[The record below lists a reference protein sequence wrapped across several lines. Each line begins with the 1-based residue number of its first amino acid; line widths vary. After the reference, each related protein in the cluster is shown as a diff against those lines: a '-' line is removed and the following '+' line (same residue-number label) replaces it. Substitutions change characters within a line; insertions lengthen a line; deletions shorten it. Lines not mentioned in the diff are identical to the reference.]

1 MTKFKK
7 AIKTLEFDKV
17 AELVAQRARTEGAK
31 ALARTLF
38 PETDAVKVKRLQA
51 ETSGA
56 RLLLTKKG
64 MPSFG
69 GITDVSDSVERAQK
83 HATLTPRELLDIA
96 NVLKT
101 ARSLIS
107 YANDGEKLETALD
120 TVFSRLTANRFLEE
134 KITRAVIS
142 EDLIADEA
150 SPALSDI
157 RRRIRASQGKIRETL
172 QKFVSGSYGKYLQE
186 NIVTV
191 RNGRYVVPVKVEYK
205 NEIKGFVHDTSATG
219 ATVFIEPYAV
229 LEANNELKELEQ
241 KETREI
247 EKVLFD
253 LSSDC
258 ATFGGTVYLDYVNIT
273 ELALVFAKA
282 ELAAQTDA
290 CEPRILENEQKVNYR
305 GARHPLIPA
314 DKVVSVDIA
323 LGGSYNT
330 MVITGPNTGGKT
342 VALKTLGLFSIMAQC
357 GLQLPCTSAELCIL
371 GDVLADVGDEQSIE
385 QSLSTFSAHITNI
398 VSILGDVSREC
409 LVLFDELGAGTDPIE
424 GAAIAIS
431 VIEEIRSYGALCAA
445 TTHYPELKEFA
456 LNTKGVINAGCEFD
470 VETLRP
476 TYRLITGTPGR
487 SNAFAI
493 SEKLGLPRNVI
504 ERAERHIDSDDRRM
518 EDMISGLDE
527 ERIRLEKQQA
537 ELDARLSE
545 LETYEREKRKYIDEL
560 TERTQRDAQ
569 SLRERAI
576 RMVESAQA
584 SSAFVFDRLERLQKQ
599 ESTKRTKAELDGA
612 RDDIRRELRG
622 FDPSISDE
630 DRELGESY
638 ALPRALK
645 KGDEVLLRNINKRGV
660 VMSLPD
666 KNGDLTVRAGI
677 ITTKTNVS
685 NLKLLDEGAKKN
697 KERPRGAVSRS
708 LAPSTFK
715 LQIDLRGM
723 TGDEAWFAV
732 DKYIDEAIVAGVSS
746 VSLLHGKGTGALRQA
761 LWQQLKRDKR
771 VESFRPGEYGEGDYG
786 VTVVNLITHI

>member
-1 MTKFKK
+1 MTDFKK

-17 AELVAQRARTEGAK
+17 AELVAERARTEGARS
-31 ALARTLF
+31 LARTLF

-56 RLLLTKKG
+56 RLLLAKKG

-69 GITDVSDSVERAQK
+69 GVTDISDSVERAQK

-107 YANDGEKLETALD
+107 YSAEGEKTETALD

-134 KITRAVIS
+134 KITRAIIS
-142 EDLIADEA
+142 EDIIADEA
-150 SPALSDI
+150 SPALSEL
-157 RRRIRASQGKIRETL
+157 RRRIRASQSKVRETL

-229 LEANNELKELEQ
+229 LEANNELRELEQ

-247 EKVLFD
+247 EKVLFA

-273 ELALVFAKA
+273 QLALIFAKA

-290 CEPRILENEQKVNYR
+290 CEPVILEHERRVSYR
-305 GARHPLIPA
+305 GARHPLIPRER
-314 DKVVSVDIA
+314 VVSVDIT

-357 GLQLPCTSAELCIL
+357 GLQLPCTSAELCL
-371 GDVLADVGDEQSIE
+371 FDDVLADVGDEQSIE
-385 QSLSTFSAHITNI
+385 QSLSTFSAHMTNI
-398 VSILGDVSREC
+398 VGILRDVSPRC
-409 LVLFDELGAGTDPIE
+409 LVLFDELGAGTDPVE

-431 VIEEIRSYGALCAA
+431 VIEEIRSRGALCAA

-493 SEKLGLPRNVI
+493 SEKLGLPKSVL
-504 ERAERHIDSDDRRM
+504 ERAQRHIDSDERRM
-518 EDMISGLDE
+518 EDIISGLDE
-527 ERIRLEKQQA
+527 KRIELEKQKT
-537 ELDARLSE
+537 ELDRRLSE
-545 LETYEREKRKYIDEL
+545 LEGYEREKRRYIDEL
-560 TERTQRDAQ
+560 TERTRRDAQ
-569 SLRERAI
+569 SMRERAI

-584 SSAFVFDRLERLQKQ
+584 SSAFVFDRLEKLQRQ
-599 ESTKRTKAELDGA
+599 ESAKRTRAELDGA
-612 RDDIRRELRG
+612 RDDIRRTLNG
-622 FDPSISDE
+622 FEPSLSSDE
-630 DRELGESY
+630 PDIGESY
-638 ALPRALK
+638 VLPRELK
-645 KGDEVLLRNINKRGV
+645 KGDEVLIYNINKRAT
-660 VMSLPD
+660 VMTLPD
-666 KNGDLTVRAGI
+666 KNGELTVRAGI
-677 ITTKTNVS
+677 ITTKTKLS
-685 NLKLLDEGAKKN
+685 NLRLIESNGKKSN
-697 KERPRGAVSRS
+697 ERPKGAISKT

-732 DKYIDEAIVAGVSS
+732 DKYIDEAMVAGVSS

-761 LWQQLKRDKR
+761 LWQQLRRDKR
-771 VESFRPGEYGEGDYG
+771 VESFRPGEYGEGDHG
-786 VTVVNLITHI
+786 VTVVSLITHL